1 MKARDK
7 DSAPILP
14 PDLVNLRALAP
25 QTQPKHAIDDQA
37 ERGGGRHARTLKR
50 NVESG
55 DY

>member
-7 DSAPILP
+7 DSAYILP
-14 PDLVNLRALAP
+14 ADLVDLRALAP
-25 QTQPKHAIDDQA
+25 QTQPKHTIDDQG
-37 ERGGGRHARTLKR
+37 EGGGGRHARTLTR